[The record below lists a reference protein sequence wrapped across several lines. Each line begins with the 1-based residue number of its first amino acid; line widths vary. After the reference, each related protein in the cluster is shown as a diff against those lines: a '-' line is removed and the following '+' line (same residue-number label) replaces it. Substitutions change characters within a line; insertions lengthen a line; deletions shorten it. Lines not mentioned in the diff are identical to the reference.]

1 MKNSI
6 VLILMGMLLL
16 SACGS
21 EGRDVE
27 AHDYWTRAAL
37 KDGNGVV
44 YMLLH
49 NHSSQDDALVG
60 VSSDAALTGEIHL
73 SQMNSSGVMEM
84 TRQES
89 IPLPV
94 DAEVEL
100 KPGGYHIMLIGLKK
114 DLNVGDKIMVTLHF
128 MHHADIVLTVP
139 VLDAANMGGS
149 GMDGMP

>member
-1 MKNSI
+1 MKKNI
-6 VLILMGMLLL
+6 TLILTGMLLL

-21 EGRDVE
+21 EGREVE

-49 NHSSQDDALVG
+49 NHSSQADALVG
-60 VSSDAALTGEIHL
+60 VSSDAAQTGEIHL
-73 SQMNSSGVMEM
+73 SQMNANGVMEM
-84 TRQES
+84 TQQES
-89 IPLPV
+89 IPLPI

-100 KPGGYHIMLIGLKK
+100 KPGGYHVMLIGLKQ
-114 DLNVGDKIMVTLHF
+114 DLNVGDKIIVTLHF

-139 VLDAANMGGS
+139 VLDPTNTGGP